1 MQPKIREFTP
11 AAGVNE
17 SATVPSE
24 VIKLSMFKKL
34 NSQKA
39 LSCQTEDR
47 NECVCVC
54 VNVTVIDEGHMFA
67 SVSYRLSL
75 FPHTSR

>member
-17 SATVPSE
+17 SATIPSE
-24 VIKLSMFKKL
+24 LIKLPMFKKL

-39 LSCQTEDR
+39 LICQTEDR
-47 NECVCVC
+47 NERVK
-54 VNVTVIDEGHMFA
+54 VTVIDEVHMFA